1 MKPRSRASKTRG
13 PRGGAACRNTK
24 PRMIHRKPQSTATQ
38 NAILRATERT
48 IADVGI
54 ARLST
59 RRIAEAAGVSEATIF
74 KYFPTKNELILAALR
89 LASVSSLDKVLENHR
104 RVGSVEA
111 GLRLNAGVAIRY
123 YGRVMGPVVAAM
135 ADISVLPHHREWLLK
150 NMSTN
155 ELSAAIEGFVRHEQG
170 IGRIRVGIDP
180 ATVAGLVLGAALR
193 QVVGR
198 MFRGDLSTPNADGR
212 FARDLAR
219 RLLPMIAEDAS
230 HGRVTP
236 QRPRKTAARR

>member
-1 MKPRSRASKTRG
+1 MKPRSRACKIRDHRAKRASRNSE
-13 PRGGAACRNTK
+13 PRVIRRT
-24 PRMIHRKPQSTATQ
+24 QSAITQ
-38 NAILRATERT
+38 DRVLRVTERM

-59 RRIAEAAGVSEATIF
+59 RRVAEVAGVSEATIF
-74 KYFPTKNELILAALR
+74 KYFPTKNELILAALQF
-89 LASVSSLDKVLENHR
+89 ASVPSCDKVHETHG

-135 ADISVLPHHREWLLK
+135 ADISILSHHREWLLK

-155 ELSAAIEGFVRHEQG
+155 ELTATIEGFVRHEQA
-170 IGRIRVGIDP
+170 IGRIRAGIDP
-180 ATVAGLVLGAALR
+180 ATVAALILGAALR
-193 QVVGR
+193 QVVGH
-198 MFRGDLSTPNADGR
+198 MFCGDLSSPNAEGR

-219 RLLPMIAEDAS
+219 GLLPMIAVDVS
-230 HGRVTP
+230 HGQTTP
-236 QRPRKTAARR
+236 QRARRTASKR

>member
-1 MKPRSRASKTRG
+1 MKPRSRTCKKMGRSTGTATRD
-13 PRGGAACRNTK
+13 TK
-24 PRMIHRKPQSTATQ
+24 PTMIRRKHQSTVTQ
-38 NAILRATERT
+38 DLILRATERT

-54 ARLST
+54 VRLST

-74 KYFPTKNELILAALR
+74 KYFPTKNELILTALR
-89 LASVSSLDKVLENHR
+89 HGSASSCDELHNIDR

-111 GLRLNAGVAIRY
+111 GLRLNAGVALRY
-123 YGRVMGPVVAAM
+123 YDRVMGPIVAAM
-135 ADISVLPHHREWLLK
+135 ADVSILSRHREWLLE

-155 ELSAAIEGFVRHEQG
+155 ELFAAIKGFVRHEQG
-170 IGRIRVGIDP
+170 IGRIRAEIAP

-198 MFRGDLSTPNADGR
+198 MFRGDLSTPDADGR

-219 RLLPMIAEDAS
+219 GLLPMIAVEAER
-230 HGRVTP
+230 GVTP
-236 QRPRKTAARR
+236 QRGRRTTSKR

>member
-1 MKPRSRASKTRG
+1 MKPQSRACKTKGRSTGAASRDTKPMMIRRKPRSTV
-13 PRGGAACRNTK
+13 
-24 PRMIHRKPQSTATQ
+24 TQ
-38 NAILRATERT
+38 DLILRATERT

-54 ARLST
+54 VRLST

-74 KYFPTKNELILAALR
+74 KYFRTKNELILTALR
-89 LASVSSLDKVLENHR
+89 HGSASSYDELHEIDR

-111 GLRLNAGVAIRY
+111 GLRLNAGVALRY
-123 YGRVMGPVVAAM
+123 YDRVMGPIVAAM
-135 ADISVLPHHREWLLK
+135 ADINILSRHREWLLE

-155 ELSAAIEGFVRHEQG
+155 ELFAAIKGFVRHEQG
-170 IGRIRVGIDP
+170 IGRIRAEIDP

-198 MFRGDLSTPNADGR
+198 MFRGDLSTPDADGR

-219 RLLPMIAEDAS
+219 GLLPMIAMEAPGGRATPERRRRPAS
-230 HGRVTP
+230 KR
-236 QRPRKTAARR
+236 